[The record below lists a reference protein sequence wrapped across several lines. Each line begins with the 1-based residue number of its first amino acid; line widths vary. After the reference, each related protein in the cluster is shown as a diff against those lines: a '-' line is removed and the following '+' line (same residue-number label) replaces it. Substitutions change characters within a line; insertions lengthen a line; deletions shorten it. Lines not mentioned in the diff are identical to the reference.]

1 MSPVACKIVIAI
13 EWRLSRSRHSRHTY
27 AVHVLL
33 KWYRIGA
40 DPQARLPTLSAA
52 MGHAS
57 VASTTVYLTC
67 LESVV
72 GAAAQRFAL
81 YAAPMLAAA
90 QGGSRA

>member
-1 MSPVACKIVIAI
+1 
-13 EWRLSRSRHSRHTY
+13 
-27 AVHVLL
+27 
-33 KWYRIGA
+33 
-40 DPQARLPTLSAA
+40 